1 MSTETRFRMSDGRPA
16 IVFRPDGGAMTWQD
30 WMCQPVALLA
40 EAPGNPDRV
49 VLLSFQSGMPLASV
63 SVSPE
68 CRTALNSAK
77 AHVLASGDVPE
88 SQDADAAV
96 VKLEPFDASGFLHEG
111 IKKQMRGE
119 LEAAVEAYGRAEAEV
134 PELPR
139 AANLRGLCLRLLGRN
154 EEAEAAY
161 RRELETSPAMP
172 DAFANLGILFAR
184 SGRNAEARAMFEKAL
199 ERDQFYLNALLHFAR
214 LLAAE
219 GQKTSRLFASLNMR
233 LLGAWADA
241 PQAQEHLLA
250 MASACGASPAEFA
263 ALLRAEAGWLADPFV
278 LQTMKRCE
286 ILRLNGAYIATLRGY
301 GVLLDRTAGMPS
313 AAFFRNWVARRNSL
327 IETMI
332 GDIYIQEWNSLKAE
346 LQARHPELAPAS
358 PAPAAD
364 AGRDG
369 QPERDGAMSPEEF
382 YSIIVTEML
391 RDGQV
396 SQHEA
401 ALLNRFRAALRISD
415 QAHARILDE
424 AVAATPRSP
433 MTDGGGEFRSEAF
446 LRRLAAAVIRDGKID
461 ELERKMVVLAAQTLN
476 VSSDAVKAAFRE
488 VAA

>member
-1 MSTETRFRMSDGRPA
+1 MSNETTFRMSGGHPA
-16 IVFRPDGGAMTWQD
+16 IVFRLDGGAMAWQD

-40 EAPGNPDRV
+40 ETPGSPDRA
-49 VLLSFQSGMPLASV
+49 VLLSFQTGSALASV
-63 SVSPE
+63 AVPQE
-68 CRTALNSAK
+68 ILAALKPAK

-134 PELPR
+134 PGLPR

-161 RRELETSPAMP
+161 RHEIEISPAMP

-184 SGRNAEARAMFEKAL
+184 AGRNAEARAMFEKAL
-199 ERDQFYLNALLHFAR
+199 DRDQFYLNALLHFAR

-219 GQKTSRLFASLNMR
+219 GQKASKLFASLNMR
-233 LLGAWADA
+233 LLGAWADV

-286 ILRLNGAYIATLRGY
+286 ILRLNGAFIAALRGY
-301 GVLLDRTAGMPS
+301 GVLLDRTAGTPT
-313 AAFFRNWVARRNSL
+313 AAFFRNWVTRRNAL
-327 IETMI
+327 VETMLK
-332 GDIYIQEWNSLKAE
+332 DIYKKEWNSLKAE
-346 LQARHPELAPAS
+346 LQTRHPELAPT
-358 PAPAAD
+358 PADTPAD
-364 AGRDG
+364 AGRDA
-369 QPERDGAMSPEEF
+369 QPERVGAMGPEEF
-382 YSIIVTEML
+382 YAIIVTEIL

-396 SQHEA
+396 SRHEA
-401 ALLNRFRAALRISD
+401 ELLGKFRAVLRISD
-415 QAHARILDE
+415 QAHARILDG
-424 AVAATPRSP
+424 AVAATARSP

-446 LRRLAAAVIRDGKID
+446 FRRLAAAVVRDGKID
-461 ELERKMVVLAAQTLN
+461 ELERKLVVLAAQALN

-488 VAA
+488 VTA

>member
-1 MSTETRFRMSDGRPA
+1 MSSETTFRMSGGRPA

-40 EAPGNPDRV
+40 EAPGSPDRAI
-49 VLLSFQSGMPLASV
+49 LLSFQSGSALATV
-63 SVSPE
+63 TLPRE
-68 CRTALNSAK
+68 FLAALTSGK
-77 AHVLASGDVPE
+77 AHLLASGDVPE

-96 VKLEPFDASGFLHEG
+96 VKLEPFDASGCLHEG

-119 LEAAVEAYGRAEAEV
+119 LDAAVEAYARAEAEV
-134 PELPR
+134 PGLPR

-161 RRELETSPAMP
+161 RREIEMTPAMP

-184 SGRNAEARAMFEKAL
+184 AGRNAEARAMFEKAL

-219 GQKTSRLFASLNMR
+219 AQKASRLFASLNMR
-233 LLGAWADA
+233 LLGAWADV

-286 ILRLNGAYIATLRGY
+286 ILRLNGAFIATLRGY
-301 GVLLDRTAGMPS
+301 GVLLDRTAGTS
-313 AAFFRNWVARRNSL
+313 AAAFFRNWVTRRVAL
-327 IETMI
+327 IETMFI
-332 GDIYIQEWNSLKAE
+332 DIYKKEWNDLKTE

-358 PAPAAD
+358 PAPTAD
-364 AGRDG
+364 AGRDA
-369 QPERDGAMSPEEF
+369 QPGREGAMGPEEF
-382 YSIIVTEML
+382 YSIIVTEIL

-396 SQHEA
+396 SQQEA
-401 ALLNRFRAALRISD
+401 ELLGKFRAVLRISD
-415 QAHARILDE
+415 QAHARILDG

-433 MTDGGGEFRSEAF
+433 MTDGGGEFRREAF

-461 ELERKMVVLAAQTLN
+461 ELERKMVILAAQALN